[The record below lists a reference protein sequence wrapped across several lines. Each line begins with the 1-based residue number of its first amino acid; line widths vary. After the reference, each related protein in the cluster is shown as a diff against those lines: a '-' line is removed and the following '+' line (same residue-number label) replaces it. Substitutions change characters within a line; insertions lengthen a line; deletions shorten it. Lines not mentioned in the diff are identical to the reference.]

1 MSFQA
6 LFTLLLLLATLIV
19 MGSQRL
25 RADLVALIV
34 MTLLILSGIVDPA
47 QAFAAFGQPVIV
59 IAACVYVIGA
69 ALFETGVANII
80 AAQIMRFGGKGE
92 VSLLLVIMGVATVLT
107 AVLDGMLVVALL
119 LSAVLRIARQA
130 GISRAVLLL
139 PLATAATLGSHLTL
153 IGASSN
159 LVVSDVL
166 AASGHP
172 PLDLFSL
179 APYGAAVV
187 AVMILWF
194 VGPGRKLLDKPI
206 PEEQQ
211 APSLGEVASAY
222 GLDNQLYL
230 LRIRG
235 SSSLVGYRLDAV
247 SLRARFGLNILAA
260 RPRLAQRIIAATPDM
275 VLEQEDLLYVQSA
288 PGDLHQAANHL
299 NLEVKRAAALDELA
313 GIDEEALR
321 MAEVMI
327 PVRSPLIGKTL
338 HQAGLR
344 ARHGVSVLA
353 VQRQAQVIRDG
364 LGLLTL
370 AAGDTLLVEGRAGQL
385 RTAIH
390 DLRLVAATDLGPQ
403 PGDIVTAKA
412 RLAIAILVGLVVVV
426 ALNILSLAVAS
437 VVAALLLILTGCVS
451 VERAYRSIDGS
462 VLVLIG
468 AMLSLSLALEQTG
481 AAEQIALW
489 IAHFSESAGAGPLL
503 GLFLLWVLTSI
514 ITQVVSNAVTAALVT
529 PIAVGLAV
537 TMGAPPQLFAIAVA
551 FAVST
556 AYITPL
562 TDGDNLLV
570 RSPGRYT
577 MRDYV
582 VNGLPLW
589 VLETAAL
596 FVMFALQL

>member
-1 MSFQA
+1 MTLEA
-6 LFTLLLLLATLIV
+6 AFTLILLLATLVV
-19 MGSQRL
+19 MASQRL

-34 MTLLILSGIVDPA
+34 MALLIVSGIVDPA
-47 QAFAAFGQPVIV
+47 QAFAAFGQPVIIV
-59 IAACVYVIGA
+59 VACVYVLGA

-80 AAQIMRFGGKGE
+80 AAQILRFGGKGE
-92 VSLLLVIMGVATVLT
+92 ASLLLAIMVVATALT

-119 LSAVLRIARQA
+119 LPAVLRIARET
-130 GISRAVLLL
+130 GISRPVLLL

-153 IGASSN
+153 IGAASN

-166 AASGHP
+166 AASGQE
-172 PLDLFSL
+172 PLGLLSL
-179 APYGAAVV
+179 APYAVV
-187 AVMILWF
+187 VVTLMMLWF
-194 VGPGRKLLDKPI
+194 IGPGRKLLAKPM
-206 PEEQQ
+206 PEEQR
-211 APSLGEVASAY
+211 APSLSEVASAY

-230 LRIRG
+230 LRIRAG
-235 SSSLVGYRLDAV
+235 SQLVAYRLDAA

-260 RPRLAQRIIAATPDM
+260 QPRLSQRIVAATPEM
-275 VLEQEDLLYVQSA
+275 VLEQDDLLYVQSSS
-288 PGDLHQAANHL
+288 GEVHQAANRL
-299 NLEVKRAAALDELA
+299 GLEVKRPAALDELA

-327 PVRSPLIGKTL
+327 PVRSPLIGKSLQQT
-338 HQAGLR
+338 GLR

-353 VQRQAQVIRDG
+353 VQRQAEVIRDG

-370 AAGDTLLVEGRAGQL
+370 AAGDTLLVEGRSGQL
-385 RTAIH
+385 RTAIR

-412 RLAIAILVGLVVVV
+412 RLAIAILVALVAVV

-437 VVAALLLILTGCVS
+437 VAAVVLLILTGCVS

-462 VLVLIG
+462 ILVLIG

-481 AAEQIALW
+481 AAGQIALW
-489 IAHFSESAGAGPLL
+489 ISDFSQGAGPLL
-503 GLFLLWVLTSI
+503 GLFLLWVLTSV
-514 ITQVVSNAVTAALVT
+514 ITQVVSNSVTAALVT
-529 PIAVGLAV
+529 PIAVGLAT
-537 TMGAPPQLFAIAVA
+537 TMGASPQLFAIAVA
-551 FAVST
+551 FAVTT
-556 AYITPL
+556 AYVTPL

-570 RSPGRYT
+570 RSAGRYS

-589 VLETAAL
+589 VLQTVAL
-596 FVMFALQL
+596 FVMFALQM

>member
-1 MSFQA
+1 MTPQVA
-6 LFTLLLLLATLIV
+6 FTLLLLLLTLVV
-19 MGSQRL
+19 MASQRL

-34 MTLLILSGIVDPA
+34 MALLLVSGIVDPA
-47 QAFAAFGQPVIV
+47 QAFAAFGQPVIIIV
-59 IAACVYVIGA
+59 ACVYVIGA

-80 AAQIMRFGGKGE
+80 AAQILRFGGKGE

-107 AVLDGMLVVALL
+107 AVLDAMLVVALL
-119 LSAVLRIARQA
+119 LPAVLRIARET
-130 GISRAVLLL
+130 GISRPVLLL

-153 IGASSN
+153 IGAASN

-166 AASGHP
+166 AASGQA
-172 PLDLFSL
+172 PLGLLSL
-179 APYGAAVV
+179 APYAVV
-187 AVMILWF
+187 VVALMILWF
-194 VGPGRKLLDKPI
+194 LGPGRKLLDKPM

-211 APSLGEVASAY
+211 GPSLSEVASAY

-230 LRIRG
+230 LRIRAG
-235 SSSLVGYRLDAV
+235 SSLVAYRLDAA

-260 RPRLAQRIIAATPDM
+260 QPRLSQRIVSATPEM
-275 VLEQEDLLYVQSA
+275 VLEQDDLLYVQSA
-288 PGDLHQAANHL
+288 PGELHQAANRL
-299 NLEVKRAAALDELA
+299 GLEVKRPAALDELA

-327 PVRSPLIGKTL
+327 PVRSPLIGKSLQQT
-338 HQAGLR
+338 GLR

-353 VQRQAQVIRDG
+353 VQRQAQVFREG

-385 RTAIH
+385 RTAIR

-403 PGDIVTAKA
+403 AGDVVTAKA
-412 RLAIAILVGLVVVV
+412 RLAIAILLGLVLVVV
-426 ALNILSLAVAS
+426 LNILSLAVAS
-437 VVAALLLILTGCVS
+437 VAAVLLLILTGCVS

-481 AAEQIALW
+481 AAGQIALW
-489 IAHFSESAGAGPLL
+489 ISDLSQGAGPLL
-503 GLFLLWVLTSI
+503 GLFLLWVLTSV
-514 ITQVVSNAVTAALVT
+514 ITQVVANSVAAALVT
-529 PIAVGLAV
+529 PIAVGLAT
-537 TMGAPPQLFAIAVA
+537 TMGASPQLFAIAVA
-551 FAVST
+551 FAVTT

-570 RSPGRYT
+570 RSAGRYS

-589 VLETAAL
+589 LLQTAAL
-596 FVMFALQL
+596 FMMFAWQM

>member
-6 LFTLLLLLATLIV
+6 AFTLLLLLATLI
-19 MGSQRL
+19 MMASQRL
-25 RADLVALIV
+25 RADLTALIV
-34 MTLLILSGIVDPA
+34 MALLIVSGIVDPA
-47 QAFAAFGQPVIV
+47 QAFAAFGQPVIIIV
-59 IAACVYVIGA
+59 ACVYVIGA

-80 AAQIMRFGGKGE
+80 AAQILRFGGKGE
-92 VSLLLVIMGVATVLT
+92 VSLLLVIMGVATALT

-119 LSAVLRIARQA
+119 LPAVLRVARET
-130 GISRAVLLL
+130 GISRPVLLL

-153 IGASSN
+153 IGAASN

-166 AASGHP
+166 AASGQE
-172 PLDLFSL
+172 PLGLLSL
-179 APYGAAVV
+179 TPYAVV
-187 AVMILWF
+187 VVALMILWF
-194 VGPGRKLLDKPI
+194 LGPGRKLLAKPM

-211 APSLGEVASAY
+211 APSLSEVASAY

-230 LRIRG
+230 LRIRAG
-235 SSSLVGYRLDAV
+235 SPLVAYRLDAA

-260 RPRLAQRIIAATPDM
+260 QPRLSQRIVSATPEM
-275 VLEQEDLLYVQSA
+275 VLEQDDLLYVQSSL
-288 PGDLHQAANHL
+288 GEVHQAANRL
-299 NLEVKRAAALDELA
+299 GLEVKRPAALEELS

-327 PVRSPLIGKTL
+327 PVRSPLIGRTL
-338 HQAGLR
+338 QQAGLR
-344 ARHGVSVLA
+344 ARFGVSVLA
-353 VQRQAQVIRDG
+353 VQRQAEIMREG

-385 RTAIH
+385 RTAIR

-403 PGDIVTAKA
+403 AGDVVTSKA
-412 RLAIAILVGLVVVV
+412 RLAIAILAALVIVV
-426 ALNILSLAVAS
+426 ALNVASLAVAS
-437 VVAALLLILTGCVS
+437 VAAVVLLILTGCVS

-481 AAEQIALW
+481 AAGQIALW
-489 IAHFSESAGAGPLL
+489 ISDFSQGAGPLL
-503 GLFLLWVLTSI
+503 GLFLLWVITSV
-514 ITQVVSNAVTAALVT
+514 ITQVVANSVAAALVT
-529 PIAVGLAV
+529 PIAVGLAM
-537 TMGAPPQLFAIAVA
+537 TMGASPQLFAIAMA
-551 FAVST
+551 FAVTT
-556 AYITPL
+556 AYVTPL

-570 RSPGRYT
+570 REAGRYS

-589 VLETAAL
+589 LMQTVAL
-596 FVMFALQL
+596 FVMFALQM

>member
-1 MSFQA
+1 MSPQA
-6 LFTLLLLLATLIV
+6 AFTLFLLLATLVV
-19 MGSQRL
+19 MASQRL
-25 RADLVALIV
+25 RSDLVALIV
-34 MTLLILSGIVDPA
+34 MTLLIVSGIVDPI
-47 QAFAAFGQPVIV
+47 QAFAAFGQPVIIIV
-59 IAACVYVIGA
+59 ACVFVLGA
-69 ALFETGVANII
+69 ALFESGVANII

-92 VSLLLVIMGVATVLT
+92 VSLLLAIMLVATALT
-107 AVLDGMLVVALL
+107 AVLDAMLVVALL
-119 LSAVLRIARQA
+119 LPAVLHIARET
-130 GISRAVLLL
+130 GIARPVLLL

-153 IGASSN
+153 IGAASN

-172 PLDLFSL
+172 PLGLLSL
-179 APYGAAVV
+179 APYAAVV
-187 AVMILWF
+187 VVLMILWF
-194 VGPGRKLLDKPI
+194 LGPGRKLLNKPM
-206 PEEQQ
+206 PEEQLG
-211 APSLGEVASAY
+211 PSLSEVASAY

-230 LRIRG
+230 LRIRAG
-235 SSSLVGYRLDAV
+235 SSLVGYRLDAA
-247 SLRARFGLNILAA
+247 SLRARFGLNVLAA
-260 RPRLAQRIIAATPDM
+260 RPHLIQRIVSATPEM
-275 VLEQEDLLYVQSA
+275 VLEQNDLLYVQSA
-288 PGDLHQAANHL
+288 PGELHQAANQL
-299 NLEVKRAAALDELA
+299 GLEVKRPAALDELA

-327 PVRSPLIGKTL
+327 PVRSPLIGKSLQQT
-338 HQAGLR
+338 GLR

-353 VQRQAQVIRDG
+353 VQRQAQVISEG

-385 RTAIH
+385 RTAIR
-390 DLRLVAATDLGPQ
+390 DLNLVAATDLGPR

-412 RLAIAILVGLVVVV
+412 RLAIAILAALIAVV

-437 VVAALLLILTGCVS
+437 VAAVVLLILTGCVS

-481 AAEQIALW
+481 AAGQIATW
-489 IAHFSESAGAGPLL
+489 ISQLSQGSGPLL
-503 GLFLLWVLTSI
+503 ALFLVWVLTSV
-514 ITQVVSNAVTAALVT
+514 ITQVVANSVAAALLT
-529 PIAVGLAV
+529 PIAVGLAT
-537 TMGAPPQLFAIAVA
+537 TMGASPQLFAIAVA
-551 FAVST
+551 FAVTT

-570 RSPGRYT
+570 RSAGRYT

-596 FVMFALQL
+596 FVMFAWQL

>member
-6 LFTLLLLLATLIV
+6 AFTLLLLLATLI
-19 MGSQRL
+19 MMASQRL
-25 RADLVALIV
+25 RADLTALIV
-34 MTLLILSGIVDPA
+34 MALLIVSGIVDPA
-47 QAFAAFGQPVIV
+47 QAFAAFGQPVIIIV
-59 IAACVYVIGA
+59 ACVYVIGA

-80 AAQIMRFGGKGE
+80 AAQILRFGGKGE
-92 VSLLLVIMGVATVLT
+92 VSLLLVIMGVATALT

-119 LSAVLRIARQA
+119 LPAVLRVARET
-130 GISRAVLLL
+130 GISRPVLLL

-153 IGASSN
+153 IGAASN

-166 AASGHP
+166 AASGQE
-172 PLDLFSL
+172 PLGLLSL
-179 APYGAAVV
+179 TPYAVV
-187 AVMILWF
+187 VVALMILWF
-194 VGPGRKLLDKPI
+194 LGPGRKLLAKPM

-211 APSLGEVASAY
+211 APSLSEVASAY

-230 LRIRG
+230 LRIRAG
-235 SSSLVGYRLDAV
+235 SPLVAYRLDAA

-260 RPRLAQRIIAATPDM
+260 QPRLSQRIVSATPEM
-275 VLEQEDLLYVQSA
+275 VLEQDDLLYVQSSL
-288 PGDLHQAANHL
+288 GEVHQAANRL
-299 NLEVKRAAALDELA
+299 GLEVKRPAALEELS

-327 PVRSPLIGKTL
+327 PVRSPLIGRTL
-338 HQAGLR
+338 QQAGLR
-344 ARHGVSVLA
+344 ARFGVSVLA
-353 VQRQAQVIRDG
+353 VQRQVEIMREG

-385 RTAIH
+385 RTAIR

-403 PGDIVTAKA
+403 AGDVVTSKA
-412 RLAIAILVGLVVVV
+412 RLAIAILAALVIVV
-426 ALNILSLAVAS
+426 ALNVASLAVAS
-437 VVAALLLILTGCVS
+437 VAAVVLLILTGCVS

-481 AAEQIALW
+481 AAGQIALW
-489 IAHFSESAGAGPLL
+489 ISDFSQGAGPLL
-503 GLFLLWVLTSI
+503 GLFLLWVITSV
-514 ITQVVSNAVTAALVT
+514 ITQVVANSVAAALVT
-529 PIAVGLAV
+529 PIAVGLAM
-537 TMGAPPQLFAIAVA
+537 TMGASPQLFAIAMA
-551 FAVST
+551 FAVTT
-556 AYITPL
+556 AYVTPL

-570 RSPGRYT
+570 REAGRYS

-589 VLETAAL
+589 LMQTVAL
-596 FVMFALQL
+596 FVMFALQM